1 MPACFFS
8 AVKIY
13 RWHLGIPMSFAGMHM
28 LSPNAIHPVVVEK
41 ARKLTADFSN
51 HSWPN
56 LCGMN
61 QAVTENR

>member
-1 MPACFFS
+1 
-8 AVKIY
+8 
-13 RWHLGIPMSFAGMHM
+13 MHM

-51 HSWPN
+51 YSWPI

-61 QAVTENR
+61 QAVTETAAPLVSAFVQGGSNNWH